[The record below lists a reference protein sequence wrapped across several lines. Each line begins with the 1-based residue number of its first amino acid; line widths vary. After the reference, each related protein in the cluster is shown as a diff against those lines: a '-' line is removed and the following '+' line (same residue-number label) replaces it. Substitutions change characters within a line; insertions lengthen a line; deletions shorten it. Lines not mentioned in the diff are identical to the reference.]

1 ALSVRLGGFPHQRR
15 AHRGGRFYPIVAE
28 RRGVPC
34 PGLRDAADRYA
45 CCDVLLRDRPA
56 NCGAIARKA
65 HGPACPRGTDLVRLR
80 RRRSHHAARS
90 GARHVALGRV
100 LGDRARAA
108 AAVRQRRAG
117 ESRGAPRAGAVARRP
132 GVSALALVMIFLAL
146 HIANHLMFPAGAE
159 TYDAVMKVF
168 RHVYR
173 TDILQ
178 PLVVALFLFQIGT
191 GLFFAWRLTAAPT
204 DRFRTFQIASGVYL
218 AFYVL
223 GHMDSVFV
231 FARTYLGIDTGWSF
245 ATGAPT
251 GLVKDPWNIRLVPH
265 YWLGVFFVLA
275 HLAAGA
281 RVVIMAHG
289 VSKAFADRFMVS
301 GAVA

>member
-1 ALSVRLGGFPHQRR
+1 RIGVLLLRRISPLLARNGQTKSVAHELCGTHVKFLSPVSEATRRRNHVDHSSWHDRGRHRRTGPAPDASSAARGAALSVRLGGFPHQRR

-191 GLFFAWRLTAAPT
+191 GLFFAWRLTAAST
-204 DRFRTFQIASGVYL
+204 DRFRTFQIASG
-218 AFYVL
+218 
-223 GHMDSVFV
+223 
-231 FARTYLGIDTGWSF
+231 
-245 ATGAPT
+245 
-251 GLVKDPWNIRLVPH
+251 
-265 YWLGVFFVLA
+265 
-275 HLAAGA
+275 
-281 RVVIMAHG
+281 
-289 VSKAFADRFMVS
+289 
-301 GAVA
+301 

>member
-1 ALSVRLGGFPHQRR
+1 RDGRTGRGRDGGSAARGAALSVRLGGFPHQRR

-56 NCGAIARKA
+56 NCSAIARKA
-65 HGPACPRGTDLVRLR
+65 HGPACPRGADLVRLR

-90 GARHVALGRV
+90 GADTWLWVACWAIALALLLRSDNSVPAV
-100 LGDRARAA
+100 L
-108 AAVRQRRAG
+108 
-117 ESRGAPRAGAVARRP
+117 APRPIPAPLRVAH
-132 GVSALALVMIFLAL
+132 GVSALALLLIFLAL
-146 HIANHLMFPAGAE
+146 HNPHPFMFPAAAGTSA
-159 TYDAVMKVF
+159 AVMKVF

-173 TDILQ
+173 AEILQ
-178 PLVVALFLFQIGT
+178 PLVVTLFLFQIGT

-223 GHMDSVFV
+223 GHMDSVFI
-231 FARTYLGIDTGWSF
+231 FARTY
-245 ATGAPT
+245 
-251 GLVKDPWNIRLVPH
+251 
-265 YWLGVFFVLA
+265 
-275 HLAAGA
+275 
-281 RVVIMAHG
+281 
-289 VSKAFADRFMVS
+289 
-301 GAVA
+301 